1 MCKQIFIM
9 QLKYSKNTF
18 RSRCSISCT
27 LELLGDKWTLL
38 IIRDSLLL
46 KLTSF
51 NDFRSSPERIA
62 SNILSDRLDKLV
74 RNGIMT
80 KTKNESNKLKY
91 DYVLTKIGLDL
102 EPIVMAIAD
111 WGHRNIV
118 GTNNAVDEAEA
129 FINKQIKKQLT

>member
-1 MCKQIFIM
+1 M
-9 QLKYSKNTF
+9 QLNYSENTF
-18 RSRCSISCT
+18 RSKCSISCA

-51 NDFRSSPERIA
+51 NDFRSSPEKIA
-62 SNILSDRLDKLV
+62 SNILSDRLEKLV

-91 DYVLTKIGLDL
+91 DYVLTKMGLEL
-102 EPIVMAIAD
+102 EPIVMTLAN
-111 WGHRNIV
+111 WGHKNIA
-118 GTNNAVDEAEA
+118 GTNNAIDEATI
-129 FINKQIKKQLT
+129 FINKQIKQKSS

>member
-1 MCKQIFIM
+1 
-9 QLKYSKNTF
+9 
-18 RSRCSISCT
+18 
-27 LELLGDKWTLL
+27 
-38 IIRDSLLL
+38 
-46 KLTSF
+46 
-51 NDFRSSPERIA
+51 
-62 SNILSDRLDKLV
+62 
-74 RNGIMT
+74 MT